1 MKEENDLFIYTIK
14 RILEELSVTQ
24 SASSLQKRMSEYFL
38 DK

>member
-1 MKEENDLFIYTIK
+1 MMKEENDLFINTVK

-24 SASSLQKRMSEYFL
+24 SASSLKKDEYFL